1 MMHNDDFRHQRMYK
15 RVFIS
20 GNQLEYLEKCMLKLQ
35 SSVNQHAVTN
45 LNFTQ
50 TKIKIK
56 PFQINPSELFLI
68 WHL

>member
-1 MMHNDDFRHQRMYK
+1 MMQNDDFRHQRMYK
-15 RVFIS
+15 RVFS
-20 GNQLEYLEKCMLKLQ
+20 GNQLEYLEKGMPKLQ
-35 SSVNQHAVTN
+35 SSVNQHALTN
-45 LNFTQ
+45 LNCTQ